1 MADAKCSQYMESQ
14 KMNRT
19 ILHNGKILTMLSP
32 QIIESG
38 AVVIE
43 GDRIA
48 KVIETKEEVERYI
61 AQNSDAQIIDCLGRL
76 IMPGLI
82 NTHTHASMTLMR
94 NLYEDME
101 LMTWLN
107 DHVWRFEALLTEE
120 EIEAGA
126 RLSIGEMLIGGT
138 TTFVDMYFS
147 MARVARAAKDLGMR
161 ALLTETVIVG
171 REELFIS
178 NLEGLTEE
186 VKGSSLVS
194 AGVAP
199 HAPYTVPP
207 ATAQIAMREAEKYS
221 LPINTHL
228 WEAPLEESIIRDS
241 YGIDPAEYFDRC
253 GFLRGDT
260 ILAHCVH
267 LSPEAIALIKER
279 GCSVAH
285 CPESNMK
292 LASGIAPLVVM
303 HHEGI
308 NCTIATDGVC
318 SNNDLDMWGEM
329 RSAALLQRVATM
341 NPVALTAYEILQMA
355 TVNGAKA
362 VGKEGE
368 LGIIRSGALA
378 DIIVVDT
385 TKPHHRPNHNLI
397 SSLIFC
403 AKAADVAL
411 TMVAG
416 KIVAQN
422 GALENCD
429 VEQLCRDV
437 ENRSNVIKAKLVN

>member
-1 MADAKCSQYMESQ
+1 MSNK
-14 KMNRT
+14 
-19 ILHNGKILTMLSP
+19 ILYNAKILTMLSP
-32 QIIESG
+32 EIVECG
-38 AVVIE
+38 AVIIE

-48 KVIETKEEVERYI
+48 KIITNQEDAKSYISQTPDVE
-61 AQNSDAQIIDCLGRL
+61 APDVEAPDVEAIDCQGRL

-94 NLYEDME
+94 NLYEDMD

-107 DHVWRFEALLTEE
+107 DHVWKFEALQNDDD
-120 EIEAGA
+120 IEAGA
-126 RLSIGEMLIGGT
+126 RLSIGEMLLGGT
-138 TTFVDMYFS
+138 TTFIDMYFS
-147 MARVARAAKDLGMR
+147 MARVARAAKDMGMR

-171 REELFIS
+171 REEIFS
-178 NLEGLTEE
+178 KNLKELVDEVEGCN
-186 VKGSSLVS
+186 LVS

-207 ATAQIAMREAEKYS
+207 ATAQVAINEANRYS

-228 WEAPLEESIIRDS
+228 WEAPSEEAIIRDS
-241 YGIDPAEYFDRC
+241 YGATPAEYFDDC
-253 GFLRGDT
+253 KLLKGDT

-267 LSPEAIALIKER
+267 LTPEAIDLIKSR

-292 LASGIAPLVVM
+292 LASGIAPLVAMYRAGV
-303 HHEGI
+303 

-329 RSAALLQRVATM
+329 RTASLLQRVATM
-341 NPVALTAYEILQMA
+341 DPIAIPAYEILKMA

-362 VGKEGE
+362 IGMEGKLGVIKEGA
-368 LGIIRSGALA
+368 IA

-385 TKPHHRPNHNLI
+385 SKPHHRPNHNLI

-403 AKAADVAL
+403 AKGSDVAL
-411 TMVAG
+411 TMVG
-416 KIVAQN
+416 GNIVARDGQLTN
-422 GALENCD
+422 HDMKSICDD
-429 VEQLCRDV
+429 VEQ
-437 ENRSNVIKAKLVN
+437 RSQAIISRLSCC